1 MTVVHAINIISF
13 DLKLKRLDTKNNNL
27 FNMCVILYIFLIFA
41 KFTLSCKV

>member
-27 FNMCVILYIFLIFA
+27 FNMSLYIFF
-41 KFTLSCKV
+41 